1 MKLYPLLL
9 GQTKKL
15 FVFTIRSTQAAVG
28 FYQATGGVIANGD
41 DFVYP
46 IRRRSTKDTN
56 AKNRERR
63 K

>member
-28 FYQATGGVIANGD
+28 FYQATGGVIENGD
-41 DFVYP
+41 DLRV
-46 IRRRSTKDTN
+46 SN
-56 AKNRERR
+56 S
-63 K
+63 